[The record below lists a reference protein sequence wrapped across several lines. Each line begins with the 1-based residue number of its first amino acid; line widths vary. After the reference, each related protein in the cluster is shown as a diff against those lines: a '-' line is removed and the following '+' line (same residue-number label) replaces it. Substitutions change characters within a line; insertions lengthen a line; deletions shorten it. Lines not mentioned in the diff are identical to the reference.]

1 MKLVTFPRAWD
12 VPRGEF
18 RLGFDCRNLYEGD
31 MLDMVSDSAS
41 EVWTR
46 TPLGGVNITFMTQD
60 VI

>member
-1 MKLVTFPRAWD
+1 M
-12 VPRGEF
+12 PRGEF
-18 RLGFDCRNLYEGD
+18 RLDFDCRNLYEGD